1 MWPIQIFNKMPSATS
16 QIAMALFTSCTL
28 GCVNF
33 FHQIKFAD
41 KGFVGDFNII
51 MIMKKNALGLAFVH
65 IFNSF
70 KVRQHVSGPT
80 HSCNRSSDFMLSY
93 GIDVDDIE
101 GAFAAE

>member
-70 KVRQHVSGPT
+70 KVLKLDNMCQDSQ
-80 HSCNRSSDFMLSY
+80 L
-93 GIDVDDIE
+93 
-101 GAFAAE
+101 